1 MQKMNGDWCREL
13 YEKEENKKEIILK
26 MSTGIYLKK

>member
-13 YEKEENKKEIILK
+13 YEEEENKEEIILK

>member
-13 YEKEENKKEIILK
+13 YEEEENKKEIILK
-26 MSTGIYLKK
+26 MSTGIYLKN